1 MSKTWPKGPV
11 NQHKTLATGESLAK
25 ATSEAKVGGSKSD
38 KSNKT
43 NK

>member
-1 MSKTWPKGPV
+1 MPKTYPAGPV
-11 NQHKTLATGESLAK
+11 KMHKTLAVGESLAK
-25 ATSEAKVGGSKSD
+25 ATAESKVGGSKSD